1 MNYHFDVNNTAALD
15 ATADILYT
23 KIRNGTIDA
32 EEFREELYKFGVA
45 QWELGEEYT
54 GEMLGY

>member
-1 MNYHFDVNNTAALD
+1 MIYHFDVNNTAALD

-23 KIRNGTIDA
+23 KIRNGTMDA
-32 EEFREELYKFGVA
+32 QEFREEFYKFLA
-45 QWELGEEYT
+45 TQWELGGKFT